1 MTWTCARCHRAIDA
15 GLDVCWACGTSRDG
29 VVDPT
34 FEPVEKIPSDGGPAL
49 ADLPLV
55 SPVIASEPVG
65 VDADATG
72 AADDGTSAPEAGAEA
87 GVEAG
92 AAALRRAAASRS
104 DVLPR
109 CERCHA
115 DLVYRGQRI
124 LLALDDSDDD
134 DDRVGMYVCTA
145 CGHVELFLAP

>member
-15 GLDVCWACGTSRDG
+15 TLEVCWACGTSRDG

-34 FEPVEKIPSDGGPAL
+34 FEPVEEIPSDGGPAL

-55 SPVIASEPVG
+55 PPVIASGPA
-65 VDADATG
+65 DAEATG
-72 AADDGTSAPEAGAEA
+72 AADDATSASAAGAE
-87 GVEAG
+87 G
-92 AAALRRAAASRS
+92 LRRAAAARS

-115 DLVYRGQRI
+115 DLEYRGQRI
-124 LLALDDSDDD
+124 LLAPDDSDDD
-134 DDRVGMYVCTA
+134 DDRVGVYVCTA

>member
-15 GLDVCWACGTSRDG
+15 TLEVCWACGTSRDG

-34 FEPVEKIPSDGGPAL
+34 FEPVEEIPSEGGPAL

-55 SPVIASEPVG
+55 EPVIASEP
-65 VDADATG
+65 ADAAAEATR
-72 AADDGTSAPEAGAEA
+72 AADDATSAPEAGAE
-87 GVEAG
+87 G
-92 AAALRRAAASRS
+92 RQRAAAARS

-124 LLALDDSDDD
+124 LLAPDDSDDD
-134 DDRVGMYVCTA
+134 DDRVGVYVCTA

>member
-34 FEPVEKIPSDGGPAL
+34 FEPVEATPSDGGPAL

-55 SPVIASEPVG
+55 PPVIASEPV
-65 VDADATG
+65 DAAPSATG
-72 AADDGTSAPEAGAEA
+72 ATADATSAPEARAEA
-87 GVEAG
+87 LE
-92 AAALRRAAASRS
+92 RAAAARS

-124 LLALDDSDDD
+124 LLALDASDDD
-134 DDRVGMYVCTA
+134 DDRVGVYVCTA

>member
-15 GLDVCWACGTSRDG
+15 TLEVCWACGTSRDG
-29 VVDPT
+29 VMDPT
-34 FEPVEKIPSDGGPAL
+34 FEPVEEIPSDGGPAL

-55 SPVIASEPVG
+55 EPVIASEPA
-65 VDADATG
+65 DADADAMG
-72 AADDGTSAPEAGAEA
+72 AADDGTSPD
-87 GVEAG
+87 AG
-92 AAALRRAAASRS
+92 AAPSDAIVEALRAAAAARS

-124 LLALDDSDDD
+124 LLAPDDSDDG
-134 DDRVGMYVCTA
+134 DDRVGVYVCTA
-145 CGHVELFLAP
+145 CGHVALFLAP

>member
-15 GLDVCWACGTSRDG
+15 TLDVCWACGTSRDG

-34 FEPVEKIPSDGGPAL
+34 FEPVEEIPSDGGPAL
-49 ADLPLV
+49 SDLPV
-55 SPVIASEPVG
+55 VEPVIASDPTESDP
-65 VDADATG
+65 DTMG
-72 AADDGTSAPEAGAEA
+72 AADDGTSAPEAGDE
-87 GVEAG
+87 G
-92 AAALRRAAASRS
+92 LQRAAAARS

-134 DDRVGMYVCTA
+134 DDRVGVYVCTA